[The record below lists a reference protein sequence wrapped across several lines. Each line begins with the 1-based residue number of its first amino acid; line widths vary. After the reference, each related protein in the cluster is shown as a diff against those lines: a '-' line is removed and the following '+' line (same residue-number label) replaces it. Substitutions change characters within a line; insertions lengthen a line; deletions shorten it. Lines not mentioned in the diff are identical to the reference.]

1 MLCVEDHWLQQSVSH
16 TSSFLFHMYD
26 LAGKKIGFC
35 GVNCDDDFVQ
45 WSTRSP
51 PTSSA
56 ADDRPN
62 EKKAQESDPENRNQ
76 RLTDEDFANME
87 RKRSEES
94 EDTKLRKKLD
104 NQRTKTRNYKNS
116 EAN

>member
-1 MLCVEDHWLQQSVSH
+1 MMI
-16 TSSFLFHMYD
+16 SSN
-26 LAGKKIGFC
+26 
-35 GVNCDDDFVQ
+35 GVQGPHPHHRRPMIVQ
-45 WSTRSP
+45 MRKT
-51 PTSSA
+51 
-56 ADDRPN
+56 
-62 EKKAQESDPENRNQ
+62 AQESDPENRNQ

-104 NQRTKTRNYKNS
+104 NQRKKTRNYKNS